1 MLKGLGTL
9 SDTIFWGIRAKM
21 LTSTLDVEELLSKDG
36 ASDAFVGINQIVGNV
51 WSSSVHLAQ
60 KIGAYCVAFAV
71 LGIGIAL
78 LVSGG
83 NAGKRAEV
91 KDSLLAKVAVAV
103 CILGFVAIVAIAQK
117 LGGGLS
123 YVTH

>member
-1 MLKGLGTL
+1 MLKELIAL
-9 SDTIFWGIRAKM
+9 PDTIFWGIRAKM

-36 ASDAFVGINQIVGNV
+36 ASEAFDGINKTVENVG
-51 WSSSVHLAQ
+51 SSSVHLTQ
-60 KIGAYCVAFAV
+60 KVGAYCVAFAV

-91 KDSLLAKVAVAV
+91 KDSLPAKVAGAV
-103 CILGFVAIVAIAQK
+103 CIFGFIAIVALAQK
-117 LGGGLS
+117 LGGGLFS
-123 YVTH
+123 VTE